1 MKKLWLVAI
10 CSLNVYAGQIY
21 QCGSSFQ
28 DTPCATDKPGKVVGN
43 YEVVQQTPE
52 EIAAYEEQRKKQQEK
67 IDAEIQA
74 RYDAEVEAA
83 TKARHEAYKYASF
96 ITAVKQHQ
104 IMIGMSEEDLKK
116 SWGYPDHINETVT
129 ENGKR
134 EQWVY
139 ISESGRNYVYVENG
153 VITAWN

>member
-1 MKKLWLVAI
+1 MPVRYGSLPFQEQIDFFRQKLNLPTEHWNDIWRDAHDRAFVVA
-10 CSLNVYAGQIY
+10 G
-21 QCGSSFQ
+21 
-28 DTPCATDKPGKVVGN
+28 ATKTDFVITSYSIHYTKL
-43 YEVVQQTPE
+43 
-52 EIAAYEEQRKKQQEK
+52 
-67 IDAEIQA
+67 
-74 RYDAEVEAA
+74 YDA